1 MCESFGMQLDDD
13 SLLALYYVYDPEGT
27 GYIAYMDLVK
37 HLMHP
42 DTFCYYVG
50 RVDNSQKAADEAWV
64 RTLLGLVGRK
74 FAPVVSD
81 LVPVLRAF
89 DTAGS
94 GFLAQVDLRAGCA
107 ALGVVVSE
115 KEFESLLPV
124 LKTNA
129 AGEIDYVHLCSIFQ

>member
-27 GYIAYMDLVK
+27 GYMAYMDLVK

-50 RVDNSQKAADEAWV
+50 KVDNSQKAADEAWV
-64 RTLLGLVGRK
+64 KTLLSLVGRK
-74 FAPVVSD
+74 FAPVVSE
-81 LVPVLRAF
+81 LIPVLKAF
-89 DTAGS
+89 DNAGT
-94 GFLAQVDLRAGCA
+94 GFLGRHDLLAGCA

-115 KEFESLLPV
+115 KEFEALLPI

-129 AGEIDYVHLCSIFQ
+129 AGQIDYTHLCGIFS